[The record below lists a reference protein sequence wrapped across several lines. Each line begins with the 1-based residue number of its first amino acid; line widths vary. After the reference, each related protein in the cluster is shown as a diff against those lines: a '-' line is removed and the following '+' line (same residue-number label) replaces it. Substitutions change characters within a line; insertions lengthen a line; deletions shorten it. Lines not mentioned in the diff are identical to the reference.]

1 MQELNVVNFDLH
13 NESSMPFPDLIKVT
27 EYKMKIL
34 TLRWE
39 LKQHMEGVGSETITH
54 TQKEEDKTNS

>member
-1 MQELNVVNFDLH
+1 
-13 NESSMPFPDLIKVT
+13 MPSPDLMRVT
-27 EYKMKIL
+27 ELKMKIL

-39 LKQHMEGVGSETITH
+39 LKQHMEGVKGETITH